1 MTVRTAV
8 IPAAGLGTRFL
19 PATKVVPKG
28 LLPVVDTPAIQL
40 VVEEALASGLDDIV
54 IVLGPHQEAVRDHFA
69 PNARLETEL
78 AARGKHD
85 AGDAVRRAT
94 RPEVRFVVQEEAL
107 GLGHAVGVAEELVGG
122 AAFAVMLGDDL
133 IDPRVPLMRD
143 MLAAAE
149 RTGGSVIATMRVGP
163 REVGMYGVI
172 EPAGQEDGL
181 VRIASLVEKPA
192 PDEAPSDLAVIGRYV
207 FQPGIFEALRRTGTG
222 AGGEIQLT
230 DAISVL
236 ATEQPVY
243 AVAVGSGRFDVGNPL
258 DALDAQVAL
267 ALERDDI
274 GPELRRRLRA
284 RLLDG

>member
-1 MTVRTAV
+1 MSVRTAV

-54 IVLGPHQEAVRDHFA
+54 IVSGPHQEAVRDHFA

-172 EPAGQEDGL
+172 EPAGEEDGL

-192 PDEAPSDLAVIGRYV
+192 PGEAPSDLAVIGRYV
-207 FQPGIFEALRRTGTG
+207 FQQGIFEALRRTGMG

-230 DAISVL
+230 DAISIL

-267 ALERDDI
+267 ALDRDDI
-274 GPELRRRLRA
+274 GTELRQRLRA